1 MASADATQPPGQSDS
16 GPHRSPCCHAPCEPG
31 GIIESRGHWA
41 MSVSARWASGRIR
54 TGAFNRVLTADLK
67 LYVVEGRRC
76 TACGALQLFANRRH
90 D

>member
-1 MASADATQPPGQSDS
+1 
-16 GPHRSPCCHAPCEPG
+16 
-31 GIIESRGHWA
+31 

>member
-1 MASADATQPPGQSDS
+1 MDGADATQPAGRSES
-16 GPHRSPCCHAPCEPG
+16 SSLRSPCCQAPYEPG
-31 GIIESRGHWA
+31 GVIESRGRWA
-41 MSVSARWASGRIR
+41 MSASARWASGKIR
-54 TGAFNRVLTADLK
+54 TGAFERVKTADLK